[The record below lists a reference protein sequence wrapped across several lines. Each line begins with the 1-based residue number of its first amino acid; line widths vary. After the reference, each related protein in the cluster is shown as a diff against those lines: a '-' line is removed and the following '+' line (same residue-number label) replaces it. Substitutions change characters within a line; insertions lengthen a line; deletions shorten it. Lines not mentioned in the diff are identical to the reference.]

1 MLLQLESVVLFVND
15 IDAAAAWYADLLGA
29 PVEHENPRYAFVRA
43 RHGVIIGFHPGDA
56 KNPGGVPGTTPYWE
70 VADFDSALA
79 TLLARGATLHRGPA
93 VTDFGAR
100 VALLIDPF
108 GNTLGLNQ
116 AKR

>member
-1 MLLQLESVVLFVND
+1 MLLHLESVVLFVPD
-15 IDAAAAWYADLLGA
+15 IDAAAAWYAALLGVQVA
-29 PVEHENPRYAFVRA
+29 HENPRYAFVRTPQ
-43 RHGVIIGFHPGDA
+43 GLNIGFHPADA

-70 VADFDSALA
+70 VADFDAALA
-79 TLLARGATLHRGPA
+79 LLLARGATLHRGPG

>member
-1 MLLQLESVVLFVND
+1 M
-15 IDAAAAWYADLLGA
+15 A
-29 PVEHENPRYAFVRA
+29 HENPRYAFVRTPQ
-43 RHGVIIGFHPGDA
+43 GLNIGFHPADA

-70 VADFDSALA
+70 VADFDAALA
-79 TLLARGATLHRGPA
+79 LLLARGATLHRGPG